1 VIPKITKAGV
11 PGPVLRYLVGPGKA
25 NEHTSPHLVAG
36 SEAVFA
42 AYEGGELSRAQADE
56 LAAWIDAPRLRF
68 GVSVTAPRTEQDP
81 ATGERVEVGRR
92 EENVWHCSLSI
103 AATEGD
109 LGDERWRAVA
119 AEFAETMGLTGAD
132 GKAPCRWVAVH
143 HGRSAN
149 GNDHIHLVASTV
161 REDGTRWEGRYRDYV
176 RAQAACRGLEERHG
190 LTRLSGPAAGVSERG
205 ATRAEIT
212 RAARAGAELTAPQVL
227 GQRVR
232 AAALVSTS
240 EAEFV
245 RRVRAEGIVIKP
257 RYAKD
262 STSQVV
268 GYRVALPAERNAG
281 AWRFYGG
288 GTLGRDLSLPRL
300 RESWPSAQLDDSA
313 AAVGE
318 WRAAQAGRA
327 VVAVGGRETRGLAPD
342 AQRTATARLAAYN
355 DRLTG
360 LPLGDEAGWAEAARQ
375 SAGAVAAW
383 ASHDPDH
390 GPELA
395 RAARALARSAQT
407 RKPGTA
413 AASTAD
419 SARAAALVLA
429 AGGGGQEIGRELTR
443 TAALVAR
450 RHQQLGHTGEATHLA
465 AAAVVPLRAAA
476 AMRKAARTAQKV
488 ERVIEAEDERPYGL
502 DGPTPGRGHDLGR

>member
-11 PGPVLRYLVGPGKA
+11 PTPVLRYLVGPGKA
-25 NEHTSPHLVAG
+25 NEHTNPHLVAG
-36 SEAVFA
+36 SEAMLT
-42 AYEGGELSRAQADE
+42 AYEGAELSRAQAHE

-68 GVSVTAPRTEQDP
+68 GVNVTAPRTEQDP
-81 ATGERVEVGRR
+81 DTGERVEVGRR

-109 LGDERWRAVA
+109 LGDERWQTVA
-119 AEFAETMGLTGAD
+119 TEFAETMGLTGAD

-161 REDGTRWEGRYRDYV
+161 REDGTRWEGRYRDHY
-176 RAQAACRGLEERHG
+176 RAQATCRGLEERHG
-190 LTRLSGPAAGVSERG
+190 LTRLTGPAAGVSERG

-212 RAARAGAELTAPQVL
+212 RAARASTELTAPQEL

-262 STSQVV
+262 STTDVV

-300 RESWPSAQLDDSA
+300 RQSWPAAQLDDST

-318 WRAAQAGRA
+318 WRAAHTGRA
-327 VVAVGGRETRGLAPD
+327 VAGVGGRETRSLTSD

-355 DRLTG
+355 DRLTAM
-360 LPLGDEAGWAEAARQ
+360 PLTDEAGWAEAARQ

-383 ASHDPDH
+383 ASHDPQH

-395 RAARALARSAQT
+395 TAARALARSAQT
-407 RKPGTA
+407 RQPGTA
-413 AASTAD
+413 AAPTAD

-429 AGGGGQEIGRELTR
+429 AGGGGEEIGRELTR

-450 RHQQLGHTGEATHLA
+450 RHQQLGHTGEATTLA
-465 AAAVVPLRAAA
+465 TAAVVPLRAAA
-476 AMRKAARTAQKV
+476 AMRKAAQAAQKL
-488 ERVIEAEDERPYGL
+488 ERLIEAEPERPYGL
-502 DGPTPGRGHDLGR
+502 DAPAASHGPDLER